1 MWRIFGHYIAKILLL
16 TTVGDLAV
24 LLGSV
29 AIVRGWAGEMA
40 ESAVYPKGALL
51 VSVTMMLFYLADLYD
66 GDVRYRRTELCLRV
80 GLASLI
86 AAVLI
91 AAISYGAPWLAF
103 RRLEFLSMVSLSTLG
118 LNAFRL
124 IIDGLSAHEHFQKR
138 VLVLGAG
145 VAGAILS
152 YGGPNGSLPFKILGF
167 LDDDPQAHDQMPSGC
182 HLLGKAKEL
191 LSMVERLRP
200 DLLVVGLTNMRGHF
214 PVEDILECR
223 FRGVR
228 VEEWTTFYEKLT
240 GTIFVSTLRP
250 SWLIFSAGTVTTRLT
265 ETLKRVLDITFAIA
279 GLILSAPF
287 MLGAMACIKLDST
300 GPILFRQERVGKH
313 GKVFTLYK
321 FRSMRVDAERSTG
334 PVWACDHDPRITRV
348 GWVLRKIR
356 LDETPQMFN
365 VLVGKMSFI
374 GPRPERPIFVSQL
387 KEQIPFY
394 ALRFSVKPG
403 ITGWAQVKYPY
414 GSTVADA
421 LEKLQYDLY
430 YVKNFSVF
438 LDLIILFQT
447 IRVILFGRGA
457 R

>member
-1 MWRIFGHYIAKILLL
+1 MWRIFGHYISKILFL
-16 TTVGDLAV
+16 TILGDLVV

-29 AIVRGWAGEMA
+29 ATVRGGAGGMA
-40 ESAVYPKGALL
+40 ESAIYPKITLL
-51 VSVTMMLFYLADLYD
+51 VVVTMMLFYLADLYD
-66 GDVRYRRTELCLRV
+66 CEVRYGRGELCLRA

-86 AAVLI
+86 SAGLI
-91 AAISYGAPWLAF
+91 AAIGYGFPWLTF
-103 RRLEFLSMVSLSTLG
+103 SQIEFLSIVSLSTLG
-118 LNAFRL
+118 LNAFRI
-124 IIDGLSAHEHFQKR
+124 IIDCLSSNEHLQKR

-145 VAGAILS
+145 VASVILS

-167 LDDDPQAHDQMPSGC
+167 LDDDPLAYDQMPPGC
-182 HLLGKAKEL
+182 NLLGKAKEL
-191 LSMVERLRP
+191 LSIVERLRP
-200 DLLVVGLTNMRGHF
+200 DLLVVGLTNMRGNF
-214 PVEDILECR
+214 PVEDLLECR

-240 GTIFVSTLRP
+240 GKIFVSTLRP
-250 SWLIFSAGTVTTRLT
+250 SWLIFSDGTVTTRLT
-265 ETLKRVLDITFAIA
+265 GTVKRVLDITFSIA

-287 MLGAMACIKLDST
+287 MVFAVACIKLDSK
-300 GPILFRQERVGKH
+300 GPILFRQERVGTH

-321 FRSMRVDAERSTG
+321 FRSMQVDAESITG
-334 PVWACDHDPRITRV
+334 PVWARERDPRVTRV
-348 GWVLRKIR
+348 GWILRKIR

-365 VLVGKMSFI
+365 VLLGKMSFI

-394 ALRFSVKPG
+394 ALRSSVKPG

-414 GSTVADA
+414 GSTVSDA

-438 LDLIILFQT
+438 LDLIILFNT

>member
-1 MWRIFGHYIAKILLL
+1 MWRIFGHYISKILFL
-16 TTVGDLAV
+16 TILGDLVV

-29 AIVRGWAGEMA
+29 AIVRGWASEMA
-40 ESAVYPKGALL
+40 ESAIYPKLTLL
-51 VSVTMMLFYLADLYD
+51 VVVTMMLFYLADLYD
-66 GDVRYRRTELCLRV
+66 FEVRHGRGELCLRV

-86 AAVLI
+86 SAGLI
-91 AAISYGAPWLAF
+91 AVIGYGLPWLGF
-103 RRLEFLSMVSLSTLG
+103 SRIEFLLIVSLSTVG
-118 LNAFRL
+118 LNVFRI
-124 IIDGLSAHEHFQKR
+124 IIDSLSSNEHLQKR
-138 VLVLGAG
+138 VLILGAS
-145 VAGAILS
+145 VASVIPS
-152 YGGPNGSLPFKILGF
+152 YGGPHGSLRFKILGF
-167 LDDDPQAHDQMPSGC
+167 IDDDPQTYDQMPPGC
-182 HLLGKAKEL
+182 NLLGKAEEL
-191 LSMVERLRP
+191 LSIVERLRP
-200 DLLVVGLTNMRGHF
+200 DLLVVGLTNMRGNF

-250 SWLIFSAGTVTTRLT
+250 SWLIFSNGTITTRLT
-265 ETLKRVLDITFAIA
+265 ETVKRVLDITFSIA
-279 GLILSAPF
+279 GLMLSAPF
-287 MLGAMACIKLDST
+287 MVCAVACIKLDSK
-300 GPILFRQERVGKH
+300 GPMLFRQERVGKH

-321 FRSMRVDAERSTG
+321 FRSMQVDAESISG
-334 PVWACDHDPRITRV
+334 PVWACEHDPRVTRV
-348 GWVLRKIR
+348 GWILRKIR

-365 VLVGKMSFI
+365 VLVGKMSFV

-387 KEQIPFY
+387 KEQLPFY
-394 ALRFSVKPG
+394 ALRSSVKPG

-414 GSTVADA
+414 GSTVTDA

-438 LDLIILFQT
+438 LDLIILFNT

>member
-1 MWRIFGHYIAKILLL
+1 MWRIFGHYISKILLL
-16 TTVGDLAV
+16 TIVGDLVV

-29 AIVRGWAGEMA
+29 AIVRGWAGEMVD
-40 ESAVYPKGALL
+40 SALYPKITLL
-51 VSVTMMLFYLADLYD
+51 VAVTMMLFYLADLYD
-66 GDVRYRRTELCLRV
+66 CEVRYRRGELCLRA

-86 AAVLI
+86 SAGLI
-91 AAISYGAPWLAF
+91 AAIGYGLPWLAF
-103 RRLEFLSMVSLSTLG
+103 SRLEFLSMVSLATLG
-118 LNAFRL
+118 LNAFRI

-145 VAGAILS
+145 VAGVILS
-152 YGGPNGSLPFKILGF
+152 YGGPKGSLPFKILGF
-167 LDDDPQAHDQMPSGC
+167 LDDDPQAYDQLPPGC
-182 HLLGKAKEL
+182 NLLGKAKEL

-200 DLLVVGLTNMRGHF
+200 DLLVVGLTNMRGNF

-265 ETLKRVLDITFAIA
+265 ETVQRVLDITFAIA
-279 GLILSAPF
+279 GLLLSAPL
-287 MLGAMACIKLDST
+287 MLCAMACIKLDSK
-300 GPILFRQERVGKH
+300 GPLLFRQERVGKH

-321 FRSMRVDAERSTG
+321 FRSMQVDAERLTG
-334 PVWACDHDPRITRV
+334 PVWACERDPRVTRV
-348 GWVLRKIR
+348 GWILRKIR
-356 LDETPQMFN
+356 LDETPQLFN

-374 GPRPERPIFVSQL
+374 GPRPERPIFVSRL
-387 KEQIPFY
+387 KEQLPFY

-438 LDLIILFQT
+438 LDLIILFNT